1 MTTTGMDGKATV
13 ILHNYEDKK
22 YPAVLHGNRL
32 WLRPYVAIAWKLTLC
47 KSTLDASPCCITGFR
62 QERTVNLF
70 MILGN

>member
-32 WLRPYVAIAWKLTLC
+32 WLRPYEAIAWKLT
-47 KSTLDASPCCITGFR
+47 
-62 QERTVNLF
+62 
-70 MILGN
+70 